1 MLETPPS
8 QPGTLKNSPATTYT
22 PMKNLSPP
30 MEQGTI
36 GPTIVIK
43 GEISGTEPLYIDGRI
58 EGKISFANSRI
69 TIGRHGEVVA
79 NITAKEVVVMG
90 TVKGNVECSERLDM
104 RAEGSLTGDVVTR
117 LISVE
122 AGAVMKGGIEVKTK
136 PQQQKEEK
144 PQPQAKPAQPEAAKE
159 LPKALPAV
167 AGA

>member
-8 QPGTLKNSPATTYT
+8 QPGTHKSSPAATTYT
-22 PMKNLSPP
+22 PMKNLGAP

-36 GPTIVIK
+36 GQSIVIK
-43 GEISGTEPLYIDGRI
+43 GEISGTEPLYIDGHV
-58 EGKISFANSRI
+58 EGKLNFANSRI

-79 NITAKEVVVMG
+79 NIFAKEVVVMG
-90 TVKGNVECSERLDM
+90 VVKGNVECTERLDM
-104 RAEGSLTGDVVTR
+104 RAEGSLTGDVITR

-122 AGAVMKGGIEVKTK
+122 AGAVIKGGIEVRMK
-136 PQQQKEEK
+136 QQQKEE
-144 PQPQAKPAQPEAAKE
+144 QPQAKSAHPEPAKE

>member
-8 QPGTLKNSPATTYT
+8 QPGTPKSSPATTYIPT
-22 PMKNLSPP
+22 KNLSAP

-36 GPTIVIK
+36 GQSVVIK
-43 GEISGTEPLYIDGRI
+43 GEISGTEPLYIDGHI
-58 EGKISFANSRI
+58 EGKISFAGSRV
-69 TIGRHGEVVA
+69 TVGRHGEVVA

-136 PQQQKEEK
+136 PQQQKDEK
-144 PQPQAKPAQPEAAKE
+144 PQPQVKPTQAE
-159 LPKALPAV
+159 LPKALPAA

>member
-1 MLETPPS
+1 MLEAPPS
-8 QPGTLKNSPATTYT
+8 QPGTQKSSPAATTYT

-36 GPTIVIK
+36 GQSIVIK
-43 GEISGTEPLYIDGRI
+43 GEISGTEPIYIDGRI
-58 EGKISFANSRI
+58 EGKINFADSRI
-69 TIGRHGEVVA
+69 TVGRHGEVVA
-79 NITAKEVVVMG
+79 NIIAKEVVVMG
-90 TVKGNVECSERLDM
+90 VVKGNVECTERLDM

-122 AGAVMKGGIEVKTK
+122 AGAVMKGGIEVRVK
-136 PQQQKEEK
+136 PQQKEEK
-144 PQPQAKPAQPEAAKE
+144 TQAQAKPAKE

>member
-1 MLETPPS
+1 MLEIPAS
-8 QPGTLKNSPATTYT
+8 QPSNQRNAPSSTFTPSKNVGGA
-22 PMKNLSPP
+22 

-36 GPTIVIK
+36 GPSIVIK

-58 EGKISFANSRI
+58 EGKINFGSSRV
-69 TIGRHGEVVA
+69 TVGRSGQVAA
-79 NITAKEVVVMG
+79 NITAKELVVMG

-122 AGAVMKGGIEVKTK
+122 AGAVMKGSIEVRQK
-136 PQQQKEEK
+136 QQKEVQKEDKVQLQTK
-144 PQPQAKPAQPEAAKE
+144 PPQIET
-159 LPKALPAV
+159 PKALPAT